1 MAHKTLIGGTAYT
14 ISGGKTLVDGT
25 AYSIKSG
32 KTLVGGTAYEVGFGS
47 SVIVNVIRPSGS
59 TGSVTIDGIE
69 YTESGTYEA
78 LESISVLVKSYF
90 SGPPSYYAA
99 DAYVYLNNTIVAT
112 ANYGATA
119 NYSLSLDGCS
129 EVTIE
134 YKNTRNGSV
143 YDCYITTT

>member
-1 MAHKTLIGGTAYT
+1 MNFATLKGLT
-14 ISGGKTLVDGT
+14 IPEGNVTQITDASGRVLWSAVK
-25 AYSIKSG
+25 K
-32 KTLVGGTAYEVGFGS
+32 
-47 SVIVNVIRPSGS
+47 VIANVIRPSGS

-78 LESISVLVKSYF
+78 LESISVMVKSYF

-112 ANYGATA
+112 ASSGATTS
-119 NYSLSLDGCS
+119 YSLSLDGCS

-134 YKNTRNGSV
+134 YKNTRNISV
-143 YDCYITTT
+143 YDCYITTP